1 MWKRRQPSLPPS
13 PLDKETVDGMIRW
26 LMQMDAKLDR
36 ILEEMDLDDEE
47 EAD

>member
-1 MWKRRQPSLPPS
+1 MWKRRKPSPPAP

-26 LMQMDAKLDR
+26 LMRMDAKLDR
-36 ILEEMDLDDEE
+36 ILKEMDLDDEE